1 MAITSKR
8 APYLDISRLLAAI
21 FVVLF
26 HISSGTNSFLN
37 LGYLAVDY
45 FFVLSGYVLFGK
57 IEAIESAKQTLAF
70 AVYRFKKFFPN
81 TLLSLVFILV
91 LILVTWFFGSKD
103 AIVWQNVNLL
113 SLVTYLTFL
122 SVFVPAA
129 IALNYP
135 IWSLSSEFIVNCLA
149 AFSNKFVRRLK
160 HKEILYLLPSVLFIC
175 TLFFVTP
182 SLEFLQWWIPLIR
195 TASGFALGL
204 LLGSL
209 TMNSHTMSKQIYLYL
224 AVALLMLSGS
234 ASMTA
239 QIGSMAVVLSLA
251 RIETN
256 SLSFRGNYLVRVSAE
271 LSFIVYMLHI
281 PILNILDIIENKSP
295 RLEITQLYILAPVYT
310 LCVLS
315 GSLVIMETR
324 NYISKLAEWHK

>member
-1 MAITSKR
+1 MPITSKR

-45 FFVLSGYVLFGK
+45 FFVLSGYVLFRK
-57 IEAIESAKQTLAF
+57 IGAIESTKQTVAF

-103 AIVWQNVNLL
+103 AIVWQNVNPL
-113 SLVTYLTFL
+113 SLVAYVTFL
-122 SVFVPAA
+122 SVFVPTA

-149 AFSNKFVRRLK
+149 AFSNKFVIRLK
-160 HKEILYLLPSVLFIC
+160 HKEVLYLLPSALFIC
-175 TLFFVTP
+175 TLFLVTP
-182 SLEFLQWWIPLIR
+182 LVEFLQWWIPLIR
-195 TASGFALGL
+195 TASGFSLGL

-209 TMNSHTMSKQIYLYL
+209 TTKSHTMSKQIYLYL
-224 AVALLMLSGS
+224 VVALLMLSGS

-239 QIGSMAVVLSLA
+239 QIGSMAIVLFLA
-251 RIETN
+251 RIEAN
-256 SLSFRGNYLVRVSAE
+256 PLSFRENYLVRVSAE
-271 LSFIVYMLHI
+271 LSFLVYMLHI
-281 PILNILDIIENKSP
+281 PILSILDILENKSP
-295 RLEITQLYILAPVYT
+295 LLGTTHLYILAPIYT
-310 LCVLS
+310 LCVLG
-315 GSLVIMETR
+315 GSLVILEAR
-324 NYISKLAEWHK
+324 NYISKLAKWHK